1 MDLNHAYLVIWFIL
15 TEMIFRYIQMHLTL
29 AILQVFLSS
38 PSTHDVKA
46 YMHLAIIL
54 VKLSKL

>member
-1 MDLNHAYLVIWFIL
+1 MDMNYAYLVIWFIL
-15 TEMIFRYIQMHLTL
+15 TEIILRYIQMHLAL
-29 AILQVFLSS
+29 VILQVFLSS
-38 PSTHDVKA
+38 PSTHEVKA